1 QAFDVCVYE
10 QPDAL
15 HLPLS
20 GRGKRPRTSIGGGL
34 PDPGTP
40 MAADL
45 AASSPVM
52 WEQDADPFAGA
63 ADDFPAF
70 NEEELAWLRELLPQ

>member
-1 QAFDVCVYE
+1 
-10 QPDAL
+10 

-20 GRGKRPRTSIGGGL
+20 WRVKRPRTRIGGGL

-40 MAADL
+40 IAADL
-45 AASSPVM
+45 AASSTVM

-70 NEEELAWLRELLPQ
+70 NEEELAWLMELLPQSGSVGGTI